1 MNKVNKVEG
10 DDESLDIQTNDYK
23 IAHLPKEEA
32 LNILKQAES
41 SLAEL
46 TGREVTLIAY
56 EKHEDAEIVNPT

>member
-1 MNKVNKVEG
+1 MNKVKKVEG
-10 DDESLDIQTNDYK
+10 DEESLDIHTNDYM
-23 IAHLPKEEA
+23 IADLPKEEA